1 MRDLISIVALLAL
14 LRGPAAIASHGTAR
28 LSAGPANPTAPL
40 SVTQQTRSPARQ
52 LIFAAA
58 AEGTGSSHDV

>member
-14 LRGPAAIASHGTAR
+14 LRSPAAIASHGNREIVGRA
-28 LSAGPANPTAPL
+28 SWPPPTAN
-40 SVTQQTRSPARQ
+40 S
-52 LIFAAA
+52 IFAAA